1 MRLPRRHHRSTHAA
15 RSATALTFLEVVAA
29 VALLAILASA
39 VSSAFT
45 FMHTRFRRERQLLGA
60 YELANRM
67 MLQYLDD
74 PAAMPD
80 PNLAIAYGA
89 EEFRWTVREDPVVF
103 TAAVTPQNTSVD
115 GRERRMAMDRLRQV
129 SLAVW
134 LAENSGGSLA
144 PSTDVPHAEVTRLV
158 DPRGFRNPDTIQHI
172 LDSPDGLRR
181 LMEDAGMAP
190 ASGNAP
196 GAGPVPGQ
204 GTPKS
209 PSRPG
214 GGSGSMRPGGR
225 P

>member
-1 MRLPRRHHRSTHAA
+1 MRPSRRHHLSTHAA
-15 RSATALTFLEVVAA
+15 PSAPALTFLEVVAA

-45 FMHTRFRRERQLLGA
+45 FMHTRFRRERQILGA

-80 PNLAIAYGA
+80 SSLAISYGA
-89 EEFRWTVREDPVVF
+89 EEFRWTVHEDPVVF
-103 TAAVTPQNTSVD
+103 TPAVAMQNTGID
-115 GRERRMAMDRLRQV
+115 GRERRLAMDRLRQV

-144 PSTDVPHAEVTRLV
+144 PSTEVPHAEVTRLV

-190 ASGNAP
+190 PSGNAP

-204 GTPKS
+204 GTTKS
-209 PSRPG
+209 GGRPG
-214 GGSGSMRPGGR
+214 PGAGSMRPGGR